1 MARTSDITLD
11 LHAVVDKLLLLK
23 ADLQAYCI
31 GAADLH
37 DGRRDEMAFAIRQLS
52 QRATEV
58 EDIVMRV
65 GEPVIVVTAKRA
77 PATSAR
83 PAASDAEQAGP
94 SQAARLCEW
103 PRVAASTRRPAPR
116 HLGRAEESA
125 PMARLPIQSLLTITF
140 VLACALGRAGAQGSP
155 PSPEALEK
163 LVAPIALYPDPLVAQ
178 VLPASTN
185 PLEIFEAADS
195 VANGQ
200 RPAE

>member
-77 PATSAR
+77 TAESLRCAVHRFHRLESIDETEPFDEVMACVLDALHAADVVGLRAAGGR
-83 PAASDAEQAGP
+83 PAVAVRHDVRVERLARTDGSRTGIVVARIGP
-94 SQAARLCEW
+94 PPPACAADERAARS
-103 PRVAASTRRPAPR
+103 V
-116 HLGRAEESA
+116 GR
-125 PMARLPIQSLLTITF
+125 
-140 VLACALGRAGAQGSP
+140 
-155 PSPEALEK
+155 
-163 LVAPIALYPDPLVAQ
+163 
-178 VLPASTN
+178 
-185 PLEIFEAADS
+185 
-195 VANGQ
+195 
-200 RPAE
+200 

>member
-77 PATSAR
+77 TAESLRCAVHRFHRLESIDETEPFDEVMACVLDALHAADVVGVERLAR
-83 PAASDAEQAGP
+83 TDGSRTGIVVARIGP
-94 SQAARLCEW
+94 
-103 PRVAASTRRPAPR
+103 PPP
-116 HLGRAEESA
+116 
-125 PMARLPIQSLLTITF
+125 
-140 VLACALGRAGAQGSP
+140 ACAADERAAGSVGR
-155 PSPEALEK
+155 
-163 LVAPIALYPDPLVAQ
+163 
-178 VLPASTN
+178 
-185 PLEIFEAADS
+185 
-195 VANGQ
+195 
-200 RPAE
+200 